1 MKKKT
6 SSINPLEKMSVAD
19 VEKRAILLKR
29 KYKNVFD
36 RLAKL

>member
-1 MKKKT
+1 MEKKI
-6 SSINPLEKMSVAD
+6 SSTNILEKMPIYN
-19 VEKRAILLKR
+19 VEKRAIILKR

>member
-1 MKKKT
+1 MKRKLT
-6 SSINPLEKMSVAD
+6 AREIVEKMSPAD
-19 VEKRAILLKR
+19 VEKRAIILKR

>member
-6 SSINPLEKMSVAD
+6 NTSIVLERMSVVD
-19 VEKRAILLKR
+19 VEKRAAILKR

>member
-6 SSINPLEKMSVAD
+6 NAVNILEKMSVAD
-19 VEKRAILLKR
+19 VEKRATLLKR

-36 RLAKL
+36 RLSKL